1 MLNFYQ
7 EDKWRVS
14 VQEED
19 GLNNHY
25 YIFPKNKQL
34 FWQLA
39 QSNGGIILRFIGKYA
54 QQLPVEEHSIFVSN
68 IPHKSDV
75 ATFIRTSTIGGV
87 DISKK
92 FKDTIILAVPKGL
105 EAALEYRWIEFAQE
119 EEPLS
124 IAKEI
129 KRQAILGQYFQEPI
143 GPEPKTQNTSV
154 TTHHIYSRD
163 IRKKVNALRKANF
176 RCEISSKHQ
185 LFKSRITNQNYLE
198 AHHLIPL
205 KHADLFSFS
214 LDIEANIVAVCPH
227 CHRLLHYGDKEEI
240 KPILEQLFIQRK
252 NLLASKGIHLTLE
265 QLYAFYGSAD

>member
-1 MLNFYQ
+1 M
-7 EDKWRVS
+7 
-14 VQEED
+14 
-19 GLNNHY
+19 
-25 YIFPKNKQL
+25 
-34 FWQLA
+34 
-39 QSNGGIILRFIGKYA
+39 
-54 QQLPVEEHSIFVSN
+54 
-68 IPHKSDV
+68 
-75 ATFIRTSTIGGV
+75 

-105 EAALEYRWIEFAQE
+105 EPALEYRWTEFAQ

-129 KRQAILGQYFQEPI
+129 KRQATLGQYFQEPI
-143 GPEPKTQNTSV
+143 GPEPKPQNTSA

-163 IRKKVNALRKANF
+163 IRKKANALRKANF

-214 LDIEANIVAVCPH
+214 LD
-227 CHRLLHYGDKEEI
+227 
-240 KPILEQLFIQRK
+240 
-252 NLLASKGIHLTLE
+252 ASNSFLSIYS
-265 QLYAFYGSAD
+265 LYR

>member
-92 FKDTIILAVPKGL
+92 FKDTIILAAPKGA
-105 EAALEYRWIEFAQE
+105 EDALAYRLADFNQGNETIRVE
-119 EEPLS
+119 
-124 IAKEI
+124 KEI
-129 KRQAILGQYFQEPI
+129 KRQNHLHRPFQEPL
-143 GPEPKTQNTSV
+143 GPEPKRQGSSV
-154 TTHHIYSRD
+154 SAHAIYPRD
-163 IRKKVNALRKANF
+163 ISKKANAIRKANF
-176 RCEISSKHQ
+176 LCEISNNHP

-205 KHADLFSFS
+205 KYADLFSFS

-240 KPILEQLFIQRK
+240 KPILEQLFIERK

>member
-1 MLNFYQ
+1 MPYRKEENWHISYQ
-7 EDKWRVS
+7 RK
-14 VQEED
+14 D
-19 GLNNHY
+19 GQNNDY
-25 YIFPKNKQL
+25 YIFPKDKQA
-34 FWQLA
+34 FWKLA
-39 QSNGGIILRFIGKYA
+39 EENGEIHLRFIGKYE
-54 QQLPVEEHSIFVSN
+54 QSLPCYQHIITVGKNHKNYTVSN
-68 IPHKSDV
+68 
-75 ATFIRTSTIGGV
+75 FIRRSTIKN
-87 DISKK
+87 IRLSKR
-92 FKDTIILAVPKGL
+92 FKDTIILAAPKGA
-105 EAALEYRWIEFAQE
+105 EDALEYRWIEFAQE

-143 GPEPKTQNTSV
+143 GPERKPQNTSA
-154 TTHHIYSRD
+154 TTHHIYNRD
-163 IRKKVNALRKANF
+163 IRKKANAIRKANF
-176 RCEISSKHQ
+176 LCEISNNHP

-205 KHADLFSFS
+205 KYADLFSFS

-252 NLLASKGIHLTLE
+252 NLLASKEIHLTLE